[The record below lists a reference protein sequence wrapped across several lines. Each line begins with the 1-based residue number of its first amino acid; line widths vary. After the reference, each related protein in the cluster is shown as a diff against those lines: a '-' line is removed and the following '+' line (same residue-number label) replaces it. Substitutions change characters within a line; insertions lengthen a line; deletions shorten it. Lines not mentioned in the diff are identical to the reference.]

1 MEVTV
6 HKQRLSLNWEVI
18 NLLSR
23 LDRFDASWSTLE
35 RTEGQTLK
43 QLKTMATVRS
53 VGASTRI
60 EGSKM
65 TDEEVAQLLGQIA
78 TSKLEDRD
86 AQEVVG
92 YFDALDLISEAH
104 DTMSMTA
111 NTIKNLHNVLMKHS
125 QRDQWHKG
133 EYKQLSNVVQAQFPD
148 GTTRVIFETT
158 PPGFAT
164 EDAMNS
170 LMDWYTTD
178 TETHPLV
185 KAALLSYEFVSIHPF
200 QDGNGRLSRLLARL
214 ALLQS
219 GYKWIEYV
227 SLEHEIEARK
237 TEYYQVLR
245 TCQAQR
251 PNENVNA
258 WILFFF
264 RALAKVQDLLMQ
276 KLEESG
282 RAKSLAP
289 REKAMLAYIGNH
301 PGCKSGEIAEQ
312 LGIPNPT
319 VKRLLAQLVQE
330 QLLVRHG
337 RGPGTNYTIG

>member
-125 QRDQWHKG
+125 QHDQWHKG

-200 QDGNGRLSRLLARL
+200 QDGNGRLSRLLATL

>member
-125 QRDQWHKG
+125 QHDQWHKG

-200 QDGNGRLSRLLARL
+200 QDDNGRLSRLLATL

-282 RAKSLAP
+282 RTKSLAP